1 MKETKILLTEKEIP
15 THWYNIQADMPNPL
29 QPPLSPATGKPA
41 TPDELG
47 AIFPEEIIKQEAST
61 ERFIEIPEEVR
72 SLYALWRPTPVYR
85 AYRLERALDTPAR
98 IYFKHEGVSPA
109 GSHKLNTAIPQA
121 YYNKMQGI
129 KRLATETGAGQWG
142 TALSMACKFFGIDC
156 TVYMVKI
163 SYNQKPYR
171 RSMMELFGAEVF
183 ASPSDKTEAGREV
196 LKKDPDSNGSL
207 GIAISEAVEDAAK
220 NPDTNYSLGSVL
232 NHVVLHQTVI
242 GLEAKK
248 QMEKAG
254 YYPEV
259 VIACSGGGSNFG
271 GLAMPF
277 VQDKIKEGKKT
288 RIVAAEPAACPSLTK
303 GKFTYDYGDVAHL
316 TPKMMMYTLGS
327 DFMPPG
333 IHAGGLRYHGSSP
346 IQSQLLH
353 DGLIE
358 AVAYEQQDVFEAAV
372 LFAQSEGIVPAP
384 ESSHAVKA
392 AIDEALKAREAGE
405 SKTILFGL
413 SGHGY
418 FDMTAFDSFL
428 SGKLQNSRLPED
440 AIKKALNKLS

>member
-440 AIKKALNKLS
+440 AIKKALDKLS